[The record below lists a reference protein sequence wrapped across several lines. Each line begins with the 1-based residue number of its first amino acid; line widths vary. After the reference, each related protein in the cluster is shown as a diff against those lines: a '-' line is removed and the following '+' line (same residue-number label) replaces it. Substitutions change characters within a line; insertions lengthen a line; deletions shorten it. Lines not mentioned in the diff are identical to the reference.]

1 MHQNLTS
8 FQLSIESG
16 NIDAIKVLLDA
27 GANPNL
33 GDDDAMLVKVGYL
46 ILAISYLILI

>member
-1 MHQNLTS
+1 MKETPRICRPSDSDL
-8 FQLSIESG
+8 FKLSIESG

-33 GDDDAMLVKVGYL
+33 GDDDGMSVRDSS
-46 ILAISYLILI
+46 I